1 MVHVVTEVQQP
12 SSKKTVRSK
21 LASTVLVVTVP
32 MLLLAIIGALGGS
45 FAIGI
50 PEIALLWVI
59 WIVGLI
65 WFWWPRRTDHGASPT
80 G

>member
-1 MVHVVTEVQQP
+1 
-12 SSKKTVRSK
+12 
-21 LASTVLVVTVP
+21 LVVTVP